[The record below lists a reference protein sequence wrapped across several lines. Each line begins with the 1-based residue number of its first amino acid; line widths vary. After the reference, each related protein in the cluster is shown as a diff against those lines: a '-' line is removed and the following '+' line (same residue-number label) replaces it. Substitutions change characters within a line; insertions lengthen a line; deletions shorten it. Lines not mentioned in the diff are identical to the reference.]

1 MWRCCED
8 KKRIKESRTCYT
20 ENNCG
25 HSKEEIK
32 EGSVNVHNYEMED
45 TIMWRKQEKKEF
57 IHWMTKKLIKDKKVE
72 DVGNNNPVN
81 KEGKKS

>member
-1 MWRCCED
+1 
-8 KKRIKESRTCYT
+8 
-20 ENNCG
+20 
-25 HSKEEIK
+25 
-32 EGSVNVHNYEMED
+32 MED